1 MDLHQ
6 LKNEIVGVRG
16 SEAAAGRRNSP
27 SQVVEKDATE
37 EVAVEKDANEEVAV
51 VSLQALA

>member
-1 MDLHQ
+1 MHE
-6 LKNEIVGVRG
+6 LKNEIVGGRG

-27 SQVVEKDATE
+27 SQVVEEDATE